1 MEWKGK
7 EGRQGK
13 TRHGIT
19 FLPLLIAHSS
29 PRLPP
34 LFTHHQYGVYLLLV
48 LAFWG
53 TPLLRLSPS
62 ATWPL
67 SSFFAFPRLGPGA
80 VGVSAAIAM
89 VKAATAPLG
98 PWLTTV

>member
-1 MEWKGK
+1 M
-7 EGRQGK
+7 
-13 TRHGIT
+13 
-19 FLPLLIAHSS
+19 
-29 PRLPP
+29 
-34 LFTHHQYGVYLLLV
+34 VV
-48 LAFWG
+48 AFWG

-98 PWLTTV
+98 PWLASV